1 VRAILISKKDHLVAD
16 SRIVISL
23 CALFFSLP
31 TLLYASCGEGV
42 EVVREQLAAEEQ
54 GVRAVEQRVRAAKAE
69 FLSRDTALREA
80 MTNPPADYDRDL
92 ARRLVAL
99 RRSEVEPKREMLERL
114 RSQHEEG
121 RREWERGRQLLQ
133 TQLTEARAALETQT
147 IDQQEYC
154 RVREAYLQALSMYRD
169 GMQGYRT
176 GMDFYARALAAYGE
190 RFLIPYSRGF
200 SDRQQWVVLIQQ
212 LDRGDFLQDLLVPMT
227 ANAVRISPP
236 TAPP

>member
-1 VRAILISKKDHLVAD
+1 MLKLRLIL
-16 SRIVISL
+16 SL
-23 CALFFSLP
+23 CFILVSLP
-31 TLLYASCGEGV
+31 FLLHANCGEGI
-42 EVVREQLAAEEQ
+42 EVVRDQLAAEEA
-54 GVRAVEQRVRAAKAE
+54 GVRAIEHRVRAARAE
-69 FLSRDTALREA
+69 FLSRDTALRE
-80 MTNPPADYDRDL
+80 MMNNPPADYDRDL

-121 RREWERGRQLLQ
+121 RREWERGRRLLQ
-133 TQLTEARAALETQT
+133 TQLTEARAALDAQT

-154 RVREAYLQALSMYRD
+154 RVREAYLQALSLYRD

-176 GMDFYARALAAYGE
+176 GMDFYARALVAYGE
-190 RFLIPYSRGF
+190 RFLLPYAQGF
-200 SDRQQWVVLIQQ
+200 SDRQHWVVLAEQ

-227 ANAVRISPP
+227 ANALRSSPP

>member
-1 VRAILISKKDHLVAD
+1 MRK
-16 SRIVISL
+16 SRIILSL
-23 CALFFSLP
+23 CFLLIFLP
-31 TLLYASCGEGV
+31 TLPYASCGEEV
-42 EVVREQLAAEEQ
+42 ETVREQLAVEER

-99 RRSEVEPKREMLERL
+99 RLSEVEPKREMLERL

-133 TQLTEARAALETQT
+133 TQLTGARAALETQT

-154 RVREAYLQALSMYRD
+154 RVREAYLQALLMYRD

-200 SDRQQWVVLIQQ
+200 SDRQHWVVLIQQ

-227 ANAVRISPP
+227 ANAVRSSPP

>member
-1 VRAILISKKDHLVAD
+1 MLKF
-16 SRIVISL
+16 RIVLSL
-23 CALFFSLP
+23 YFVLMGVPPMLHAN
-31 TLLYASCGEGV
+31 CGEEI
-42 EVVREQLAAEEQ
+42 EVVRDQLAAEEAA
-54 GVRAVEQRVRAAKAE
+54 VRAIEHRVRAATAE

-80 MTNPPADYDRDL
+80 MSNPPADYDRDL

-133 TQLTEARAALETQT
+133 AQLTEARAALDTQT

-154 RVREAYLQALSMYRD
+154 RVREAYLQALTLYRD
-169 GMQGYRT
+169 GMQGYRA

-190 RFLIPYSRGF
+190 RFLLPYAQGF
-200 SDRQQWVVLIQQ
+200 SDRQQWIVLIEQ

-227 ANAVRISPP
+227 ANAVRSSPP